1 MVDDVFAVR
10 ATATLAATRK
20 ASEKKKHWH
29 AETPRF
35 FRSLML
41 NLIFPHR
48 VRQTSLR
55 FGYEWQV
62 SLRPVVAAVPAALW
76 NAGDT
81 PTTARNVA
89 QSCVRIAV
97 QYWTLDVRR

>member
-1 MVDDVFAVR
+1 MVDNVFAGR
-10 ATATLAATRK
+10 ATATLVATRK
-20 ASEKKKHWH
+20 ASEKKKHWCVQ
-29 AETPRF
+29 TPRF
-35 FRSLML
+35 FHSLML

-76 NAGDT
+76 NACDT
-81 PTTARNVA
+81 LTTARNVA
-89 QSCVRIAV
+89 Q
-97 QYWTLDVRR
+97 